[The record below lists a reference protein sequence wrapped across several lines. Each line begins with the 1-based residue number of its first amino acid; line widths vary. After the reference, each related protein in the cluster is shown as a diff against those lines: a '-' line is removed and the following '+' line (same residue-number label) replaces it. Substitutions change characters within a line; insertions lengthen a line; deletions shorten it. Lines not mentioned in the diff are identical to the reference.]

1 MDLDADLLIILRN
14 SVPDLTGLFH
24 HFLRGLTTFHFGL
37 PAIPIHEP
45 HGVRGGR
52 GLGWLV
58 LESDDDWYGGVVIIE
73 YGCASRK

>member
-1 MDLDADLLIILRN
+1 
-14 SVPDLTGLFH
+14 
-24 HFLRGLTTFHFGL
+24 L